1 VNRKGMTVKLE
12 ELERGSDHAPAE
24 LFLSPD
30 AVPRRQN
37 RMLAVGLVFVADP
50 HFPEWLGA
58 QLA

>member
-1 VNRKGMTVKLE
+1 MTVKLE